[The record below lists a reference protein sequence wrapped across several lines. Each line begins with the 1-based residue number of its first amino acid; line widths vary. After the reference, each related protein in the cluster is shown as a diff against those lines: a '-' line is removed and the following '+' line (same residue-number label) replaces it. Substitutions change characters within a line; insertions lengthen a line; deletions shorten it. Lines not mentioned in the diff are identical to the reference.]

1 MKKTFV
7 LIVFLLVSFIIS
19 GCLSIA
25 QERKTLKTTP
35 MKEVELKDVELEPER
50 KQFLQFRKRSGF
62 FLKNSVKLPNNINF
76 FTANSVS
83 KFKSLFGIAKTIS
96 NTVIFP
102 DFGKNILIIIAEK
115 PSVTLHDIAVNQV
128 YMKKNNIYVEYE
140 IKEQESDKGYFVQN
154 LGVFEVE
161 KPTVILNVYFVNFV
175 NKDNKALVVSFGSR
189 HDKSPSDVSDMLA
202 NYTGVYK
209 GVFPA
214 AHNSKI
220 FTELNLKPDYSYTL
234 RQEYLPAECRAFES
248 AGKWYPSVDISSF
261 ILNKNK
267 DLIFYFINKNA
278 IEKLSNTCE
287 RLESNNYVLKK

>member
-1 MKKTFV
+1 MKKTIV
-7 LIVFLLVSFIIS
+7 VIVFLCVSFIIS

-25 QERKTLKTTP
+25 QKRKTLKTTP
-35 MKEVELKDVELEPER
+35 MKEVELKDVELESER

-62 FLKNSVKLPNNINF
+62 FLKNSVKLSNNINF
-76 FTANSVS
+76 FTANSAS
-83 KFKSLFGIAKTIS
+83 KFESLLGIAKTIF

-115 PSVTLHDIAVNQV
+115 PSVTPRNIAVNQI
-128 YMKKNNIYVEYE
+128 YMRKNDIYVEYE

-154 LGVFEVE
+154 LGVFEVQ
-161 KPTVILNVYFVNFV
+161 KPTVVLNVYFV
-175 NKDNKALVVSFGSR
+175 NKDNKALVVPFGSR

-214 AHNSKI
+214 ARNGKI

-234 RQEYLPAECRAFES
+234 RQEYLSAGGRAFES
-248 AGKWYPSVDISSF
+248 AGKWYLSVDISSF

-287 RLESNNYVLKK
+287 RLESDNYVLKK